1 MLNGLAIMKGFDVT
15 VFKAAAAPDSLEDEW
30 IKFGN
35 AQPQTAV
42 AADTSQT
49 AVAADT
55 NAKVSVLRF
64 DETTGV
70 MLNEQVKFESDSET
84 KTSIHIEVPWK

>member
-1 MLNGLAIMKGFDVT
+1 MKGFDVT
-15 VFKAAAAPDSLEDEW
+15 VFKDAPPDSLENEW

-35 AQPQTAV
+35 AQPRTAV
-42 AADTSQT
+42 ATDTSQT

-64 DETTGV
+64 DEKAGA
-70 MLNEQVKFESDSET
+70 
-84 KTSIHIEVPWK
+84 I